1 MNTNEMNL
9 YEIKSEMYALIDPET
24 GEMRGFDAWEELS
37 VARDEKVEQTGLW
50 VKNVLATASAIDT
63 EIKALTERRD
73 TLRRRAEGL
82 KEYLLVGLEGAKFE
96 TPKIRIS
103 GRRTTAVEIT
113 DEDRAIAWLMDNAED
128 AITYQMPKI
137 SKTAVKELKKN
148 GAEIPGV
155 ELVERLSVII
165 K

>member
-1 MNTNEMNL
+1 MKDELTL
-9 YEIKSEMYALIDPET
+9 YEIQREMYALIDTET
-24 GEMRGFDAWEELS
+24 GELLDYDAWQNLA

-50 VKNVLATASAIDT
+50 IKNIVASANAIDN
-63 EIKALTERRD
+63 EIKALVERRD
-73 TLRRRAEGL
+73 VLRRRADGL
-82 KEYLLVGLEGAKFE
+82 KEYLLAFLDGKKFE

-103 GRRTTAVEIT
+103 ARRSTAVEIT

-148 GAEIPGV
+148 GADIPGV

>member
-9 YEIKSEMYALIDPET
+9 YEIKSDMYALIDPET
-24 GEMRGFDAWEELS
+24 GEMRDFDAWEELS

-50 VKNVLATASAIDT
+50 IKNILATASAIDA

-113 DEDRAIAWLMDNAED
+113 DEARCVAWLIENGDD
-128 AITYQMPKI
+128 ALTYQTPKI
-137 SKTAVKELKKN
+137 SKTAVKDKIKN
-148 GAEIPGV
+148 GATIPGA
-155 ELVERLSVII
+155 ELVERVSVVI